1 MLSEESFSNHKYLA
15 FELREFV
22 EEVKLTHS
30 KRVDWQKLEKEM
42 NTALS
47 SFEESGSLDPGVD
60 CFYDTLYEQLDEI
73 APRRAHKPREV
84 CHWYTP
90 ELSSMREELKHLFTH
105 KSNPEMAARLRQVLK
120 SYSSLIGKDR
130 NNS

>member
-30 KRVDWQKLEKEM
+30 KKVDWQKFEKEM

-60 CFYDTLYEQLDEI
+60 CFYDTLYKQLDEI
-73 APRRAHKPREV
+73 APRRAH
-84 CHWYTP
+84 
-90 ELSSMREELKHLFTH
+90 
-105 KSNPEMAARLRQVLK
+105 
-120 SYSSLIGKDR
+120 
-130 NNS
+130 